1 MADGQQLLPFGLN
14 FLINNLFT
22 SRISNSIMNALG
34 NISAHYDLGNDMFTA
49 FLDETLMYSCPIW
62 ADADE
67 PLETAQLRKIHA
79 ILDRANVQPGQH
91 ILEIG
96 TGWGTLAIEAVTK
109 YQCTVTSITLS
120 KEQQILAQERVE
132 KAGLSDKITILLQD
146 YRAMDPADKFDHI
159 VSVEML
165 EAVGPEYLS
174 TFFQCCNGLLKPNG
188 NLSVQ
193 VFLIN

>member
-1 MADGQQLLPFGLN
+1 
-14 FLINNLFT
+14 
-22 SRISNSIMNALG
+22 MNTLG
-34 NISAHYDLGNDMFTA
+34 NISAHYDLGNEMFKA
-49 FLDETLMYSCPIW
+49 FLDETLTYSCPIW

-79 ILDRANVQPGQH
+79 ILDRANVQEGQH

-96 TGWGTLAIEAVTK
+96 TGWGTLAMEAVKK
-109 YQCTVTSITLS
+109 YKCTVTSITLS
-120 KEQQILAQERVE
+120 KEQQILAQERIS
-132 KAGLSDKITILLQD
+132 KAGLQDKITVLLQD
-146 YRAMDPADKFDHI
+146 YRVMDTSEKFDHI

-174 TFFQCCNGLLKPNG
+174 TFFKCCEGLLKPNG

-193 VFLIN
+193 VNFIYIGYYNA